1 MNLRLKFVVL
11 HTLLVSVILV
21 VAMSIIYIIYNNT
34 RTEDLSKRLWVQAI
48 HAYQNFDSN
57 YIPTK
62 AEQDVLKNSPQ
73 SAVTGLRTTVLDK
86 SGNVVAK
93 KPDTFEFRLQ
103 PSTMADIK
111 INNTL
116 FLREDTDAFFGIYIA
131 PADRY
136 VIARGND
143 KYGLARMEKLKFILF
158 ITGFGAIVIISAFSF
173 WYVMRTTQPLVN
185 LSLQMR
191 KISEANLKERFY
203 VGKGN
208 IRFNEIM
215 QIAANFN
222 GMLERL
228 EKSFDMQKSFTHH
241 ASHELRTP
249 LASMLAQ
256 TELALRKNLTLE
268 EAKEVLASLKEDQQ
282 ELIELTNSLLLLS
295 QYEKITYS
303 SDWPMVRID
312 ELLYDTISAVKRMF
326 PGINVSLEF
335 LQMPDNEINL
345 SISGN
350 YTLLR
355 SAFRNLIKNAFQY
368 SEDKIVSIAI
378 KADEHAIE
386 IYFDNK
392 GKTLNIKDKDR
403 LFIPFFRGENA
414 LRKRGFGLGLSIVK
428 RIVQLH
434 QGSINYDAIDEKI
447 NRFIVRFGKDE

>member
-21 VAMSIIYIIYNNT
+21 VAMSIIYFIYSNT
-34 RTEDLSKRLWVQAI
+34 RNEDLGKRLWFQAI
-48 HAYQNFDSN
+48 NYYQKHDST
-57 YIPTK
+57 YVPTS
-62 AEQDVLKNSPQ
+62 AEADIINNSPQ
-73 SAVTGLRTTVLDK
+73 SAVTGLQVTVYDK
-86 SGNVVAK
+86 ASNPVFK
-93 KPDTFEFRLQ
+93 LHPNYQYKPSASLL
-103 PSTMADIK
+103 ADIQL
-111 INNTL
+111 NGQV
-116 FLREDTDAFFGIYIA
+116 FFRDDTDAYFGNYIK
-131 PADRY
+131 PTGCY
-136 VIARGND
+136 VITRSND
-143 KYGLARMEKLKFILF
+143 KYGLGRMEKLKIIMFIV
-158 ITGFGAIVIISAFSF
+158 GFCAIIVISTFSF
-173 WYVMRTTQPLVN
+173 FYVMRTTQPLVD

-191 KISEANLKERFY
+191 KISEANLKERFK
-203 VGKGN
+203 VGRGD
-208 IRFNEIM
+208 IRRNEIM
-215 QIAANFN
+215 QISANFN

-228 EKSFDMQKSFTHH
+228 EKAFEMQKSFTHH

-268 EAKEVLASLKEDQQ
+268 EAREVLSSLKEDQQ

-326 PGINVSLEF
+326 SGISVSLEF
-335 LQMPDNEINL
+335 LQMPDNEMNL

-368 SEDKIVSIAI
+368 SDDKIVSIAI
-378 KADEHAIE
+378 KADAHEIE
-386 IYFDNK
+386 VYFDNK
-392 GKTLNIKDKDR
+392 GKTLSVKDKDR

-414 LRKRGFGLGLSIVK
+414 IRKRGFGLGLSIVK

-434 QGSINYDAIDEKI
+434 QGNINYEAIDEKT
-447 NRFIVRFGKDE
+447 NRFIVSFKRD

>member
-21 VAMSIIYIIYNNT
+21 IAMSIIYILYSNT
-34 RTEDLSKRLWVQAI
+34 RNEDLSKRLWVQAI
-48 HAYQNFDSN
+48 TNYKKFDSAYVPN
-57 YIPTK
+57 S
-62 AEQDVLKNSPQ
+62 AENDVLLNSPQ
-73 SAVTGLRTTVLDK
+73 NAVTDLHVTILDRTCKLVYE
-86 SGNVVAK
+86 
-93 KPDTFEFRLQ
+93 KPETPAYMPAPSALADT
-103 PSTMADIK
+103 K
-111 INNTL
+111 INGQ
-116 FLREDTDAFFGIYIA
+116 FFFREGDYACMGTYVKSTGD
-131 PADRY
+131 Y
-136 VIARGND
+136 VISRSND
-143 KYGLARMEKLKFILF
+143 KYGLARMAKLKLIMFIVGL
-158 ITGFGAIVIISAFSF
+158 GAVIAVSTFSF
-173 WYVMRTTQPLVN
+173 LYVMRTTKPLVE

-191 KISEANLKERFY
+191 NISEANLKERFN
-203 VGKGN
+203 VGNGN
-208 IRFNEIM
+208 IRRNEIM

-228 EKSFDMQKSFTHH
+228 EKAFEMQKSFTHH

-256 TELALRKNLTLE
+256 TELALRKNLTLD
-268 EAKEVLASLKEDQQ
+268 EAKEVLSSLKEDQQ

-326 PGINVSLEF
+326 PGISVSLEF
-335 LQMPDNEINL
+335 LQMPDNEVNL

-368 SEDKIVSIAI
+368 SEDKIVSISI
-378 KADEHAIE
+378 KADENSIE
-386 IYFDNK
+386 VYFDNK

-414 LRKRGFGLGLSIVK
+414 IRKRGFGLGLSIVK

-434 QGSINYDAIDEKI
+434 QGNISYEVIDEKT
-447 NRFIVRFGKDE
+447 NRFIVSFGKE

>member
-11 HTLLVSVILV
+11 HTLLVSLILL
-21 VAMSIIYIIYNNT
+21 VAMSIIYFIYNNT
-34 RTEDLSKRLWVQAI
+34 RTEDLSKRLWVQSI
-48 HAYQNFDSN
+48 HAYQDFDST
-57 YIPTK
+57 YTPTK
-62 AEQDVLKNSPQ
+62 AEHEVLINSPQ
-73 SAVTGLRTTVLDK
+73 SAVTGLRTIILDANGK
-86 SGNVVAK
+86 TLKNI
-93 KPDTFEFRLQ
+93 PDTYQFQGDL
-103 PSTMADIK
+103 SLLADIK
-111 INNTL
+111 DNKTL
-116 FLREDTDAFFGIYIA
+116 FLREDTDAFFGIYV
-131 PADRY
+131 PGKENY
-136 VIARGND
+136 VIARSND
-143 KYGLARMEKLKFILF
+143 KYGLARMEKLKLILF
-158 ITGFGAIVIISAFSF
+158 ITGLGAIIIISIFSF
-173 WYVMRTTQPLVN
+173 WYVMRTTQPLVD

-191 KISEANLKERFY
+191 KISEANLKERFN

-208 IRFNEIM
+208 IRYNEIM

-222 GMLERL
+222 SMLERL
-228 EKSFDMQKSFTHH
+228 EKAFDMQKSFTHH

-256 TELALRKNLTLE
+256 TELALRKPLTLD
-268 EAKEVLASLKEDQQ
+268 EAKDVLLSLKEDQQ

-368 SEDKIVSIAI
+368 SEDKVVSIAI
-378 KADEHAIE
+378 KADDDAIE
-386 IYFDNK
+386 IYFDNR
-392 GKTLNIKDKDR
+392 GKTLSVKDKDR

-428 RIVQLH
+428 RIIQLH
-434 QGSINYDAIDEKI
+434 VGSISYEAIDDKV
-447 NRFIVRFGKDE
+447 NRFIVKFSKTK